1 MKKTLHSRRLVLASA
16 LALGVVRPSEAAPVG
31 SAPPAW
37 IERSNEN
44 ARIVIESQARF
55 TPEAFGQFG
64 VAGLDEQVFD
74 LGPRLTE
81 RTIAASEKTL
91 DELRRR
97 LAAEKDPRVR
107 EDLAILIE
115 QQEESIEGARLAEK
129 HTLPYFDLAQTEFR
143 GIRSLLDDQIPAER
157 RAKALVRL
165 RKYAGL
171 EPGTTSIAKLAEARI
186 RERLGVPGV
195 QMPFKDKVEKDLGNA
210 DSFVEGIGKLFEKY
224 GVAGSAE
231 PLAKLKEQLAA
242 YQDFVR
248 REILPKARTD
258 FRQPPEI
265 YAYSLKTV
273 GIDMPVDELTSLAR
287 VAFREIQN
295 ELQALAPLV
304 AKARGFSS
312 TDYRDV
318 IRELKK
324 EQIPGDRIQ
333 AFYEERIRQVER
345 LITAN
350 RVLTL
355 PERAMRIRVA
365 SAAESAATPA
375 PNMRPPR
382 LIGNTGEMGEFVL
395 PMRVPGKAG
404 EGEVGFDDFTFDA
417 AAWTLTAHEGRPGHE
432 LQFASMMERGVSTA
446 RALFAF
452 NSVNV
457 EGWALYA
464 EAEMKPYLP
473 LEGQLIALQHRLVR
487 AARAFLDPGLQ
498 AGTITR
504 EEATRI
510 LSKDVVLSDAMTAS
524 EVERYTFRSPGQA
537 PSYFCGY
544 LRLMELRTDTERILG
559 SRFERA
565 KYHDFLLAQ
574 GLLPPALL
582 RRAVMEEFV
591 PKQRAAG
598 G

>member
-64 VAGLDEQVFD
+64 VAGLDEKVFD

-273 GIDMPVDELTSLAR
+273 GIDMPVDELTSRAR

>member
-224 GVAGSAE
+224 GVTGSAE

-273 GIDMPVDELTSLAR
+273 GIDMPVDELTSRAR

>member
-273 GIDMPVDELTSLAR
+273 GIDMPVDELTSRAR

>member
-64 VAGLDEQVFD
+64 VAGLDEKVFD

-248 REILPKARTD
+248 REILSKARTD

-273 GIDMPVDELTSLAR
+273 GIDMPVDELTSRAR